1 MKRKRKSIL
10 FILSMLFM
18 FQQPLAEVACYAS
31 NQSYVIYEK
40 DKAVNLTVQELL
52 NKYEIYNIDVANV
65 RKKYE
70 LNQTKHKIYETQKS
84 KLAEGVDLIKQE
96 ISTLSSQ
103 KLTLEQNLELLQ
115 SEYEECQ
122 KSEPV
127 DMEYL
132 SQLSGTIEQ
141 TQLQISGLQN
151 QIITYQQSL
160 TSSASSLSNTSLEA
174 KLQQYYVDNQSIL
187 EKVEINK
194 LKYSFLNSILSAII
208 MKEQEKYYT
217 CYATN
222 LETKEKVEKIKTK
235 YGLSVPVNLSSLT
248 LEKSKN
254 KTICN
259 QLAYAQKQIR
269 DYVETETYQNNINLI
284 LDYSSDIKNYSKT
297 TLITR
302 FIDQNET
309 YLDLTN
315 AIKAYQDYLNN
326 SDLDALSE
334 QQVNQTIQSYQLQ
347 SSILRKNIEKY
358 VSDAFEDYINVVA
371 QLEESKS
378 EIEYANQQY
387 TIVNEKYKKGRAT
400 LLEVQDKELKI
411 KESECTYYEFL
422 IKKVKLEFIFDNY
435 IYGVVYT

>member
-1 MKRKRKSIL
+1 MKRKRKSLL
-10 FILSMLFM
+10 FIISMLFM
-18 FQQPLAEVACYAS
+18 LQQPLAEIVCYAS

-40 DKAVNLTVQELL
+40 DKAVNMTVQELL
-52 NKYEIYNIDVANV
+52 NIYEIYSIDVANV

-70 LNQTKHKIYETQKS
+70 LSQTKHKIYETQES
-84 KLAEGVDLIKQE
+84 KLADGVDLIKQE

-122 KSEPV
+122 KSELV

-194 LKYSFLNSILSAII
+194 LKYNFLNSILSAIT

-222 LETKEKVEKIKTK
+222 LETKEKVEKIKKK

-269 DYVETETYQNNINLI
+269 DYIETETYQNNINLI
-284 LDYSSDIKNYSKT
+284 LDYSSDAKNYSKT
-297 TLITR
+297 SLSIR
-302 FIDQNET
+302 FVDQNET
-309 YLDLTN
+309 YLELVN

-326 SDLDALSE
+326 SDLDDLSE

-347 SSILRKNIEKY
+347 ISILRKNVEKY
-358 VSDAFEDYINVVA
+358 VSDAFENYINVVA
-371 QLEESKS
+371 QVKEAVAETDYTY
-378 EIEYANQQY
+378 EQY
-387 TIVNEKYKKGRAT
+387 RIVNEKYKKGRAT
-400 LLEVQDKELKI
+400 LLEVQEKELLMKNA
-411 KESECTYYEFL
+411 ECTYYKYL
-422 IKKVKLEFIFDNY
+422 IMKVKLEFIFDNY
-435 IYGVVYT
+435 VYGMDYS